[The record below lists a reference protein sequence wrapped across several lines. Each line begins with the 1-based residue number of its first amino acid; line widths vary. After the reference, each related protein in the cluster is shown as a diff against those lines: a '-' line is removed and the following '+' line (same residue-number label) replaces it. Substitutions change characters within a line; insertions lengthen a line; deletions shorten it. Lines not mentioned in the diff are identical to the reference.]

1 MSKITLVSVLGCDNH
16 VQETEKAIHH
26 CMENFDFY
34 DIKFISSVEIESLKK
49 HTIKIPPLTYK
60 EYNAFM
66 ARVLSSFVKTDFCI
80 TMQYDGFIINPDR
93 WSDDFLDYDYIG
105 APWSK
110 EPNNLVGN
118 GGFSLRSQKFLT
130 EARKIPYMPHI
141 KFENMPPGTDHTPED
156 WFLCSY
162 SYPEMS
168 EVGVKFAPVPL
179 AFDFSVEHPNRFKTW
194 NRDDLSTY
202 KSFGFHGSFNTAGM
216 KVVHK

>member
-1 MSKITLVSVLGCDNH
+1 MSKITLVSVLGCDNNI
-16 VQETEKAIHH
+16 EKTEKAIHH
-26 CMENFDFY
+26 CADVFDFY
-34 DIKFISSVEIESLKK
+34 DIKFISSVEISSLAKY
-49 HTIKIPPLTYK
+49 TIKIPPLDYK

-66 ARVLSSFVKTDFCI
+66 GRMLPSFVKTDFCI

-105 APWSK
+105 APWSN
-110 EPNNLVGN
+110 EPYNLVGN

-168 EVGVKFAPVPL
+168 DAGIKFAPVPL